1 MLPLEPLDH
10 ELVLLARG
18 KARPHRL
25 PGAPRP
31 DPAVLRLRDADQALL
46 WGCVD
51 RMVVDRIAE
60 LELPGNR
67 MLAREVVR
75 LLPRHQPAPGERLLR
90 AIPEIAL
97 IADIHLNRPSCR

>member
-1 MLPLEPLDH
+1 MCTSLVRERGSGLPPSSHLDLDMLPLEPLDH
-10 ELVLLARG
+10 ELVLLAWG

-25 PGAPRP
+25 PRAPRP

-46 WGCVD
+46 RSCVD

-67 MLAREVVR
+67 ILARELVR
-75 LLPRHQPAPGERLLR
+75 LVHR
-90 AIPEIAL
+90 
-97 IADIHLNRPSCR
+97 